1 MSSPSQVRSAA
12 SLPRDAKTKTAA
24 SGRGRQVRRDGHVL
38 AIDVGTGSAR
48 AALFDATGHA
58 LARASHPILLERPAA
73 DHAEQSS
80 DDIWQAI
87 CTAVRAAR
95 AEAKVPA
102 ESVIGLSVDATC
114 SLVALDDAGQPASV
128 SVGGDDRWNVVVWL
142 DHRAVAEA
150 EEITATQHRVLS
162 YIGGVMSPEMEIPKL
177 MWLKRQLPAQWRR
190 YGRLLDL
197 ADFLVWR
204 ATGIDARSEC
214 TLACKWTYLAHER
227 PGWQADF
234 LHRVGLADLKRRGRL
249 PDRAKPI
256 GHPIGKLTAAAASE
270 LGLSA
275 ECTVGV
281 GLIDAHAGAL
291 GALAGEIAGDS
302 LDRRIAMI
310 AGTSSC
316 HMALSHEPRFVP
328 GVWGPYFG
336 AVAPGLWLNE
346 GGQSA
351 SGALLDH
358 LLNWT
363 AEGRRLGTRGHDVVI
378 KRIGELRAIEGAEF
392 ARDLHLLPDFHGNR
406 SPLADPKPRGVIS
419 GLALDGSL
427 DGVARLYYA
436 GAVGIALGTRH
447 ILDRLGEHGYRA
459 DHLHL
464 TGGHVHN
471 PLLLELYADAT
482 GCTVVLGEEEDG
494 VLLGTA
500 MVAAVAAGL
509 YRSLPDAASAMGRAG
524 RTIVPSAE
532 MQPHY
537 DARYRTYLAMEDQ
550 SRALE
555 DIMASRRPRRSKRTK
570 S

>member
-1 MSSPSQVRSAA
+1 MKSRRK
-12 SLPRDAKTKTAA
+12 PR
-24 SGRGRQVRRDGHVL
+24 RRDGYLL

-48 AALFDATGHA
+48 AGLFDAGGHL
-58 LARASHPILLERPAA
+58 LARASHPIRLERPAP
-73 DHAEQSS
+73 DHAEHSS

-87 CTAVRAAR
+87 CTAARKAR
-95 AEAKVPA
+95 AQAKLAP

-114 SLVALDDAGQPASV
+114 SLVALDDAGRPASV
-128 SVGGDDRWNVVVWL
+128 SSTGDDRWNVIVWL

-150 EEITATQHRVLS
+150 AEITATQHRVLN

-177 MWLKRQLPAQWRR
+177 MWLKRQAPAQWRR

-227 PGWQADF
+227 PGWQVDF
-234 LHRVGLADLKRRGRL
+234 LHKVGLADLKRRARL
-249 PDRAKPI
+249 PERAKPI
-256 GHPIGKLTAAAASE
+256 GHPVGKLTPQAASE
-270 LGLSA
+270 LGLSIDCA
-275 ECTVGV
+275 VGV
-281 GLIDAHAGAL
+281 GMIDAHAGAL
-291 GALAGEIAGDS
+291 GALAGEIAADR
-302 LDRRIAMI
+302 LDHRIAMI

-363 AEGRRLGTRGHDVVI
+363 AEGRALGSRGHNTI
-378 KRIGELRAIEGAEF
+378 IGRVAELRRQEGAEF

-406 SPLADPKPRGVIS
+406 SPLADPKARGVIS
-419 GLALDGSL
+419 GLFLDASL
-427 DGVARLYYA
+427 DAVARLYYA

-447 ILDRLGEHGYRA
+447 ILDRLGEHGYRIE
-459 DHLHL
+459 HLHM
-464 TGGHVHN
+464 TGGHVRN

-509 YRSLPDAASAMGRAG
+509 YRSLADAAAAMGRSG
-524 RTIVPSAE
+524 RSISPSAAL
-532 MQPHY
+532 QDHY
-537 DARYRTYLAMEDQ
+537 DARYRAYLAMQDHN
-550 SRALE
+550 RALE
-555 DIMASRRPRRSKRTK
+555 DIMAQRRPRRAKRAK